1 MLILY
6 PDIKPYREHR
16 LEVDEPHVLYLE
28 ESGNKDGIPVLYVH
42 GGPGSGCE
50 AFNRRFFDPE
60 KFRIIL
66 YDQRGAGKSTPHAE
80 LRGNTTQNLIKD
92 IETIR
97 EHLGV
102 DRWMLFG
109 GSWGSTLSLAYAE
122 AYPERVLGMILRG
135 IFLCREQDLR
145 WFYQEGASRIFPD
158 AWEEYLKP
166 IPEDEQN
173 DIVAA
178 FYKRLTGGDELARMG
193 AAKAWSL
200 WEAHCATLRPN
211 HTILDHFSE
220 PHMATS
226 LARIECHYFI
236 NNGFLNPNQLIEE
249 ADKIAD
255 IPGIIVHGRYDMICP
270 LDNAF
275 ELNKAWP
282 SSELHIIR
290 DAGHSAMEP
299 GIVDALVRATDDMA
313 KLFEEEFLLK

>member
-6 PDIKPYREHR
+6 PDIKPFQEHR

-60 KFRIIL
+60 KFRIVL
-66 YDQRGAGKSTPHAE
+66 FDQRGAGKSTPHAE

-92 IETIR
+92 METIR
-97 EHLGV
+97 EHLGI

-211 HTILDHFSE
+211 HTILDHFAE

-226 LARIECHYFI
+226 LARIESHYFI

-249 ADKIAD
+249 AHKIAD

-275 ELNKAWP
+275 ELNKVWP

-313 KLFEEEFLLK
+313 KLFEEEFL